1 MFTWPSRHDELLY
14 WSCLRIALGIRRRRR
29 RSQTE
34 KPVCSLLSARRRVI
48 ADARSWGSSIL
59 VRFNH
64 GWSWKRPPFWRALAH
79 ASGSKGL
86 SPLPYLVTV
95 RLVIARCQVDY
106 TGRLTAHLPMAIR
119 LILIKSDGSVSIHAD
134 DRAYKPLNWMS
145 PPCSLVELGPPSA
158 GQASA
163 LNGEPLSALWEV
175 RGRDGDTLQIWL
187 AQVFHDSSHDL
198 GVDPGLQK
206 DGVEAHLQA
215 LLAEH
220 PEALAPGL
228 SLVRREHPT
237 PIGPVDLLC
246 RDAAG
251 AYVAVEIKRR
261 GQIDGANPSIP
272 AAKYWAVEVKRVAG
286 LDAVEQ
292 LTRYVELLNRDTL
305 LAPVGGILA
314 AQTIKPQARTLADD
328 RGLRCVALD
337 YDALRG
343 IDPTTPRL
351 F

>member
-1 MFTWPSRHDELLY
+1 VAAAPAT
-14 WSCLRIALGIRRRRR
+14 LRTIHR
-29 RSQTE
+29 
-34 KPVCSLLSARRRVI
+34 PSLLI
-48 ADARSWGSSIL
+48 ADVACPELSGRAGLECLLGRRAMSGSLGDCAQLSRDSITGSS
-59 VRFNH
+59 
-64 GWSWKRPPFWRALAH
+64 SDRPGSL
-79 ASGSKGL
+79 SG
-86 SPLPYLVTV
+86 V

-106 TGRLTAHLPMAIR
+106 TGRLTAHLPLATR

-134 DRAYKPLNWMS
+134 DRAYKPLNWIS
-145 PPCSLVELGPPSA
+145 PPCSLVELAPPTLDRPSA
-158 GQASA
+158 LSD
-163 LNGEPLSALWEV
+163 EPLSALWEV

-187 AQVFHDSSHDL
+187 AEVLHDSSHEL
-198 GVDPGLQK
+198 GIDPGLQK

-261 GQIDGANPSIP
+261 GEIDGAKHHLAN
-272 AAKYWAVEVKRVAG
+272 ARHWAVEVKRVAG

-292 LTRYVELLNRDTL
+292 LTRYVDLLNRDPQ

-314 AQTIKPQARTLADD
+314 AQTIKPQARTLAND
-328 RGLRCVALD
+328 RDLRCVVLD

-343 IDPTTPRL
+343 LDPAHPRL

>member
-1 MFTWPSRHDELLY
+1 
-14 WSCLRIALGIRRRRR
+14 
-29 RSQTE
+29 
-34 KPVCSLLSARRRVI
+34 
-48 ADARSWGSSIL
+48 
-59 VRFNH
+59 
-64 GWSWKRPPFWRALAH
+64 
-79 ASGSKGL
+79 L
-86 SPLPYLVTV
+86 SPV

-106 TGRLTAHLPMAIR
+106 TGRLTAHLPMATR

-145 PPCSLVELGPPSA
+145 PPCSLVELAPPTLDPSA
-158 GQASA
+158 PLGD
-163 LNGEPLSALWEV
+163 EPLSALWEV
-175 RGRDGDTLQIWL
+175 RGRDGDMLQIWL
-187 AQVFHDSSHDL
+187 AEVLHDSSHEL
-198 GVDPGLQK
+198 GIDPGLEK

-246 RDAAG
+246 RDATG
-251 AYVAVEIKRR
+251 AYAVEIQRR
-261 GQIDGANPSIP
+261 GEIDGANPAL
-272 AAKYWAVEVKRVAG
+272 AAYRHWAVEIKRVAG

-292 LTRYVELLNRDTL
+292 LARYVELMNRDPQ
-305 LAPVGGILA
+305 LAPVGGMLA
-314 AQTIKPQARTLADD
+314 AQTIRPQARILAKD
-328 RGLRCVALD
+328 RGFRCVVVD

-343 IDPTTPRL
+343 LDPTNPRL